1 MRGRVPDKNEVMP
14 DAPPGVTRSKRGR
27 PRGSDA
33 GPLDAVLIWVAVES
47 RRTAW
52 TSVRRAA
59 TFAAQGLKKY
69 AGDNL
74 DAESLR
80 RIYRQVER
88 WRARYPEVRSVTDKY
103 LDALSTEN
111 PGKRLIPLRFKTA
124 KGWRTS
130 VQRRVWRA
138 SRGHNLN
145 NGSNK

>member
-1 MRGRVPDKNEVMP
+1 MLGRVPDKNEAMS
-14 DAPPGVTRSKRGR
+14 DARPGVTRRKRGR
-27 PRGSDA
+27 PYGKVP
-33 GPLDAVLIWVAVES
+33 GPLDAILIWVAVES

-52 TSVRRAA
+52 ISVRRAA
-59 TFAAQGLKKY
+59 TFAAQDLKKY

-74 DAESLR
+74 HEESLR
-80 RIYRQVER
+80 RIYRQVKR
-88 WRARYPEVRSVTDKY
+88 WRARYPEVRLVTDKY

-111 PGKRLIPLRFKTA
+111 PGKRLIPLRFKTV

-138 SRGHNLN
+138 SRRHNLN